1 MNEALRALF
10 EADQADRLAGPGGL
24 TAETERRDRERLEAV
39 LRAVDA
45 GEARTPDDL
54 YHCAMVLQHGW
65 HADHQ
70 KLAHELALRAAD
82 GGHGGARWLA
92 AAALDRWLM
101 RTGRPQ
107 RFGTQYVRT
116 DAAWSLYDLDPATTD
131 EERRA
136 WDVPALAEILAVV
149 DELNAEQP

>member
-10 EADQADRLAGPGGL
+10 EADQADRESGPDGL
-24 TAETERRDRERLEAV
+24 DSATEQRDRERLEAV

-45 GEARTPDDL
+45 GEARTTDDL

-65 HADHQ
+65 LAEHQ
-70 KLAHELALRAAD
+70 QLAHDLAVRAAD
-82 GGHGGARWLA
+82 GGHPGACWLA

-101 RTGRPQ
+101 RNGRPQ

-116 DAAWSLYDLDPATTD
+116 DGDWSLYDCDAATTD